1 MAADLGSF
9 RSATGTQPAQRPSL
23 SRSTLPIEP
32 VNDIFDLQS
41 IPSIFASFN
50 FPPSHLHNHATTT
63 TTLTTTTTTT
73 TKHTL
78 IEPPETQRRTST
90 MSRLLRLR
98 PLHSITHRAPA
109 AAAAA
114 ARLSSSFSRGPAPPR
129 LPADQQ
135 AEFERL
141 QRQASVSSA
150 FQHLV
155 QDDASSSSSSAAAA
169 VDSSSSHSSTQ
180 TPSSDP
186 LASAQVNA
194 VVADSQAAP
203 PSPATATPTP
213 TVAATDEDTMHPNYV
228 RGAPPEFEG
237 DVNPRTGEVGGP
249 KREPLRWG
257 AAGDWSYNG
266 RVTDF

>member
-1 MAADLGSF
+1 
-9 RSATGTQPAQRPSL
+9 
-23 SRSTLPIEP
+23 
-32 VNDIFDLQS
+32 
-41 IPSIFASFN
+41 
-50 FPPSHLHNHATTT
+50 
-63 TTLTTTTTTT
+63 
-73 TKHTL
+73 
-78 IEPPETQRRTST
+78 

-98 PLHSITHRAPA
+98 PLLTIQPPS
-109 AAAAA
+109 
-114 ARLSSSFSRGPAPPR
+114 ARLSSSFTRGPAPPR

-155 QDDASSSSSSAAAA
+155 DDAPAAAA
-169 VDSSSSHSSTQ
+169 AADSASPST
-180 TPSSDP
+180 DP
-186 LASAQVNA
+186 VASAQVNT

-203 PSPATATPTP
+203 QAPTP
-213 TVAATDEDTMHPNYV
+213 TVAATEEDTMHPNYV

-257 AAGDWSYNG
+257 AGGDWSYNG

>member
-1 MAADLGSF
+1 
-9 RSATGTQPAQRPSL
+9 
-23 SRSTLPIEP
+23 
-32 VNDIFDLQS
+32 
-41 IPSIFASFN
+41 
-50 FPPSHLHNHATTT
+50 
-63 TTLTTTTTTT
+63 
-73 TKHTL
+73 
-78 IEPPETQRRTST
+78 

-98 PLHSITHRAPA
+98 PLLNLPHTP
-109 AAAAA
+109 

-150 FQHLV
+150 FQHLRPRRLGAG
-155 QDDASSSSSSAAAA
+155 QRRRRRR
-169 VDSSSSHSSTQ
+169 
-180 TPSSDP
+180 PGPDP
-186 LASAQVNA
+186 
-194 VVADSQAAP
+194 
-203 PSPATATPTP
+203 TI
-213 TVAATDEDTMHPNYV
+213 AATEEETMHPNYV

>member
-1 MAADLGSF
+1 
-9 RSATGTQPAQRPSL
+9 
-23 SRSTLPIEP
+23 
-32 VNDIFDLQS
+32 
-41 IPSIFASFN
+41 
-50 FPPSHLHNHATTT
+50 
-63 TTLTTTTTTT
+63 
-73 TKHTL
+73 
-78 IEPPETQRRTST
+78 

-98 PLHSITHRAPA
+98 PLLNLPHTP
-109 AAAAA
+109 

-155 QDDASSSSSSAAAA
+155 QDPPATPDSAPAAAA
-169 VDSSSSHSSTQ
+169 TPATSTPRH
-180 TPSSDP
+180 TTSPSSDP
-186 LASAQVNA
+186 VASAQVNA
-194 VVADSQAAP
+194 AVADAQA
-203 PSPATATPTP
+203 PTP
-213 TVAATDEDTMHPNYV
+213 TIAATEEETMHPNYV

>member
-1 MAADLGSF
+1 
-9 RSATGTQPAQRPSL
+9 
-23 SRSTLPIEP
+23 
-32 VNDIFDLQS
+32 
-41 IPSIFASFN
+41 
-50 FPPSHLHNHATTT
+50 
-63 TTLTTTTTTT
+63 
-73 TKHTL
+73 
-78 IEPPETQRRTST
+78 

-98 PLHSITHRAPA
+98 PFQTIIPRAPP
-109 AAAAA
+109 AA

-141 QRQASVSSA
+141 QRE
-150 FQHLV
+150 
-155 QDDASSSSSSAAAA
+155 
-169 VDSSSSHSSTQ
+169 
-180 TPSSDP
+180 
-186 LASAQVNA
+186 ASA
-194 VVADSQAAP
+194 
-203 PSPATATPTP
+203 PAATPTP

>member
-1 MAADLGSF
+1 
-9 RSATGTQPAQRPSL
+9 
-23 SRSTLPIEP
+23 
-32 VNDIFDLQS
+32 
-41 IPSIFASFN
+41 
-50 FPPSHLHNHATTT
+50 
-63 TTLTTTTTTT
+63 
-73 TKHTL
+73 
-78 IEPPETQRRTST
+78 

-98 PLHSITHRAPA
+98 PLQPITHRAP
-109 AAAAA
+109 AA

-155 QDDASSSSSSAAAA
+155 QDDSSSSSS
-169 VDSSSSHSSTQ
+169 SSTTTQ

-186 LASAQVNA
+186 VASAQVNA
-194 VVADSQAAP
+194 AVADSQAP
-203 PSPATATPTP
+203 PPPATAPTPTP

>member
-1 MAADLGSF
+1 
-9 RSATGTQPAQRPSL
+9 
-23 SRSTLPIEP
+23 
-32 VNDIFDLQS
+32 
-41 IPSIFASFN
+41 
-50 FPPSHLHNHATTT
+50 
-63 TTLTTTTTTT
+63 
-73 TKHTL
+73 
-78 IEPPETQRRTST
+78 

-98 PLHSITHRAPA
+98 PLHSIAHRAP
-109 AAAAA
+109 AA

-155 QDDASSSSSSAAAA
+155 QDDASSSAAAAA
-169 VDSSSSHSSTQ
+169 VDSSTQ

-186 LASAQVNA
+186 VASAQVNA
-194 VVADSQAAP
+194 VVADSQAPP
-203 PSPATATPTP
+203 PSPAATATATTTPTP

>member
-1 MAADLGSF
+1 
-9 RSATGTQPAQRPSL
+9 
-23 SRSTLPIEP
+23 
-32 VNDIFDLQS
+32 
-41 IPSIFASFN
+41 
-50 FPPSHLHNHATTT
+50 
-63 TTLTTTTTTT
+63 
-73 TKHTL
+73 
-78 IEPPETQRRTST
+78 
-90 MSRLLRLR
+90 MSRLFRLR
-98 PLHSITHRAPA
+98 PLQTIIHRAP
-109 AAAAA
+109 AA

-141 QRQASVSSA
+141 QREASVSSA

-155 QDDASSSSSSAAAA
+155 NAA
-169 VDSSSSHSSTQ
+169 
-180 TPSSDP
+180 
-186 LASAQVNA
+186 
-194 VVADSQAAP
+194 VADSQA
-203 PSPATATPTP
+203 SPATTPTP

-257 AAGDWSYNG
+257 AGGDWSYNG